1 MSSNVTLPQSNR
13 VRIVVATSVM
23 LTFISFW
30 RAAAVVL
37 NDMGSSAFY
46 AGSIAEQAAGK
57 AAPWFVL
64 GVMCFSFTVRAVY
77 VESSAMFVRGG
88 VYRVVK
94 EALGGTLAKISV
106 SALMFD
112 YVLTGPISGVSAGQY
127 IAGLLN
133 ELFAAADT
141 HGWIPAAVHG
151 LFGGTPHVNV
161 NATAVVLAI
170 AVTLYYWWQNIKG
183 IEESSEKALR
193 VMEITTVMVV
203 LLLGWSIFTVVRN
216 GTHLPPIPTPANLH
230 FSQDALGFLKNT
242 DLPKVFGLLGI
253 MIAFGHA
260 ILAMS
265 GEETLAQV
273 YREIAHPKLKNLK
286 RTALIIALYSL
297 IFTGISSLLVVM
309 LVPDNVRMLPE
320 NKDNLLGTLAMYL
333 AGPHFFRLVFR
344 AFVVVIGFLMLSGA
358 INTSIVG
365 SNGVL
370 NRVSED
376 GVLPDWFRKPQRRF
390 GTTYRILNLVVGL
403 QLFTI
408 IASRGDVY
416 LLGEAYA
423 FGVIWSFTL
432 KTLAMLVLRFKDRTP
447 RAWKVPPNLR
457 IGGTEIPIG
466 LACIFLVLFS
476 TSVVNLFTKS
486 VATVSGVLFT
496 VVFFA
501 VFLASEKINQ
511 RKHAHVQHEMREQF
525 QLLRQDS
532 LARETTNIRVGN
544 ILVTARDYNTL
555 HHLRWVLQRIETKEQ
570 DVVVMEVRLVG
581 VGAGVYDLSTDQ
593 IFSEYEQTLFTR
605 AVSIAESFGKHIS
618 LLVVPGRDVW
628 SAIVQTVHSL
638 ESSVVVAGL
647 SSKMTPQEQ
656 AFRLGEAWEA
666 MPEPKRQFIFQVVR
680 PDFSVENY
688 TIGPHTPSLKAEDV
702 QLTHRLWLQLTRT
715 PGLEKLHHADIIS
728 LALTRLA
735 RDYAGREHEDV
746 VGEFKS
752 GKDKRFGLP
761 TPPTPDNRPSK
772 SAAQSQDPRPR
783 TQ

>member
-1 MSSNVTLPQSNR
+1 MSSNVTSPQSNR
-13 VRIVVATSVM
+13 VSIVVASTVM

-37 NDMGSSAFY
+37 NDLGSSAFY

-57 AAPWFVL
+57 TAPWFVL
-64 GVMCFSFTVRAVY
+64 AVMLFSFTVRAVY

-94 EALGGTLAKISV
+94 EAMGGTLAKISV

-127 IAGLLN
+127 IAGLIN
-133 ELFAAADT
+133 EIFAAADA
-141 HGWIPAAVHG
+141 HGWVPAALHNI
-151 LFGGTPHVNV
+151 FGGTPHFNV
-161 NATAVVLAI
+161 DATAVVLAV

-193 VMEITTVMVV
+193 VMEVTTIMVV
-203 LLLGWSIFTVVRN
+203 LLLGWSFFTVVKT
-216 GTHLPPIPTPANLH
+216 GVHLPPIPIPANLH
-230 FSQDALGFLKNT
+230 FAPESLGFLKGK
-242 DLPKVFGLLGI
+242 DWLKAFGTLGI
-253 MIAFGHA
+253 VIAFGHA

-286 RTALIIALYSL
+286 RTALIIAIYSL
-297 IFTGISSLLVVM
+297 VFTGISSLLVVM
-309 LVPDNVRMLPE
+309 LIPDNVRMLPE

-333 AGPHFFRLVFR
+333 LGPQFLRLLFR

-408 IASRGDVY
+408 IASRGDVF

-432 KTLAMLVLRFKDRTP
+432 KTLAMLVLRFQDKTP
-447 RAWKVPPNLR
+447 RAWKVPPNLV

-466 LACIFLVLFS
+466 LACIFLVLFT

-486 VATVSGVLFT
+486 VATISGVIFT
-496 VVFFA
+496 VVFFG
-501 VFLASEKINQ
+501 VFLASEKFNE
-511 RKHAHVQHEMREQF
+511 RKRAHVQHEMKEQF
-525 QLLRQDS
+525 QLVRQQS
-532 LARETTNIRVGN
+532 IARDTTNVRAGN

-555 HHLRWVLQRIETKEQ
+555 HHLRWVLQRVDTKEQ

-581 VGAGVYDLSTDQ
+581 AGAAEYALSTDQ

-605 AVSIAESFGKHIS
+605 GVSIAESFGKHIS
-618 LLVVPGRDVW
+618 LLVVPGREVW
-628 SAIVQTVHSL
+628 SAIAQTANAL

-656 AFRLGEAWEA
+656 AFYLGQAWEA
-666 MPEPKRQFIFQVVR
+666 MPEPKRQFIFQVVL

-702 QLTHRLWLQLTRT
+702 QLTHRLWLQLTHT

-746 VGEFKS
+746 IREFKS

-761 TPPTPDNRPSK
+761 TPTIPDNKPVKPSPHK
-772 SAAQSQDPRPR
+772 EGSEPRI
-783 TQ
+783 Q